1 MHSPRSI
8 RAIVAKFHTIPSHHL
23 TDLQFLQ
30 IAVGDF
36 SYQHNLLR
44 PTTHEVRHLH
54 DVIFSINKMLS
65 KDGKVGKVLRV
76 GTGYGAK
83 RTVTEFPGGNWSLA
97 SG

>member
-1 MHSPRSI
+1 
-8 RAIVAKFHTIPSHHL
+8 
-23 TDLQFLQ
+23 
-30 IAVGDF
+30 
-36 SYQHNLLR
+36 
-44 PTTHEVRHLH
+44 
-54 DVIFSINKMLS
+54 MLS